1 MCDHVIRGNTLEEKL
16 HDLKMLSLSSDPL
29 TDGTL
34 DRHDSIWKPWTWF
47 NGSEKVAPET
57 PNQPDTTADPTITA
71 DLVQLESTIKSQS
84 ETIADLRRKLI
95 ASNNRTLEQSEQL
108 RKANKDIIEQ
118 KKQLVEALKLHL
130 QNSQEIQRLTE
141 ELRKHDI
148 SLLDEETP
156 KEEFKKFTEIIV
168 LSPDHSYAMN
178 IKSDMPISQGVRD
191 LNQISE
197 HSPAHVYGKNLERHN
212 TVQDLLTAFNV
223 SHQYSDVLN
232 SNWQKID
239 GTAPIQTIIIK
250 EKDGR

>member
-1 MCDHVIRGNTLEEKL
+1 MEGSFCIKE
-16 HDLKMLSLSSDPL
+16 LSLHL
-29 TDGTL
+29 L
-34 DRHDSIWKPWTWF
+34 F
-47 NGSEKVAPET
+47 E
-57 PNQPDTTADPTITA
+57 
-71 DLVQLESTIKSQS
+71 
-84 ETIADLRRKLI
+84 
-95 ASNNRTLEQSEQL
+95 
-108 RKANKDIIEQ
+108 ANKNIIEQ
-118 KKQLVEALKLHL
+118 KRQLVETYKFHL

-141 ELRKHDI
+141 ELRKHGV

-191 LNQISE
+191 PQD
-197 HSPAHVYGKNLERHN
+197 PRTAYVYGKHLNRHN
-212 TVQDLLTAFNV
+212 TVQDLLTTFNV
-223 SHQYSDVLN
+223 SSQYSDVLN